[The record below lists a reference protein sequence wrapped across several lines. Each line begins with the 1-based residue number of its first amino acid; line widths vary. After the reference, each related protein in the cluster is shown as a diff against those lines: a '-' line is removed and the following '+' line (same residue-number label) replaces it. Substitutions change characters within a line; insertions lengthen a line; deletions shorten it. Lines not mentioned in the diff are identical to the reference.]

1 MEQLIINVTNIYR
14 TKGERW
20 INQLPDSLAALTD
33 YWNLS
38 DVIPV
43 PNMTFNYVAKA
54 LFHQQKPVVL
64 KMSCDRKSLENEK
77 RALLNLN
84 RQGSID
90 LIDYNRKYN
99 ALLLQQAIPGMTLK
113 SIYPAQMDYVMD
125 CYIKTMFRLHHPN
138 LPKRIK
144 HPHISEWLNALDK
157 PQVSRIPTALLSR
170 AIHLKNKLLS
180 SLKTPILLHGDLH
193 HDNILKHGNDW
204 LAIDPKGVI
213 GDREFEIAAFDFMYV
228 SELANITDSK
238 SIMEQR
244 IEVLA
249 QKSKLD
255 AQRIKDWVFVRL
267 ILMAA
272 WLLED
277 NDDPNWAI
285 KLAEQLFET

>member
-1 MEQLIINVTNIYR
+1 MEELIVNITNIYGAG
-14 TKGERW
+14 GERW
-20 INQLPDSLAALTD
+20 INQLPDSLAALTE

-54 LFHQQKPVVL
+54 LLHQQKPVVL
-64 KMSCDRKSLENEK
+64 KMGYDKKSLENEK
-77 RALLNLN
+77 RALLDLN

-90 LIDYNRKYN
+90 LIDYNRQYN

-113 SIYPAQMDYVMD
+113 SIYPIQMDYAMD
-125 CYIKTMFRLHHPN
+125 CYVKTMFRLHHPH
-138 LPKRIK
+138 LPQRIK
-144 HPHISEWLNALDK
+144 HPHISEWLSELDK
-157 PQVSRIPTALLSR
+157 PEASRIPIALLSR

-228 SELANITDSK
+228 SELANIKDIK
-238 SIMEQR
+238 SIMEKR

-249 QKSKLD
+249 QKSNLD
-255 AQRIKDWVFVRL
+255 AQRIKDWIFVRL

-277 NDDPNWAI
+277 NDDPTWAI
-285 KLAEQLFET
+285 KLADLLF

>member
-1 MEQLIINVTNIYR
+1 M
-14 TKGERW
+14 
-20 INQLPDSLAALTD
+20 
-33 YWNLS
+33 
-38 DVIPV
+38 
-43 PNMTFNYVAKA
+43 
-54 LFHQQKPVVL
+54 
-64 KMSCDRKSLENEK
+64 
-77 RALLNLN
+77 
-84 RQGSID
+84 
-90 LIDYNRKYN
+90 
-99 ALLLQQAIPGMTLK
+99 
-113 SIYPAQMDYVMD
+113 
-125 CYIKTMFRLHHPN
+125 
-138 LPKRIK
+138 
-144 HPHISEWLNALDK
+144 
-157 PQVSRIPTALLSR
+157 
-170 AIHLKNKLLS
+170 
-180 SLKTPILLHGDLH
+180 HGDLH